1 MINILSKI
9 GKKVNPALEK
19 FKSGVKKYQKDIFL
33 SFCIVLI
40 STISFNIGRI
50 NALHKTPIK
59 ITGGEANIYQATT
72 GTSVSNNKKP
82 IPIKPQDP
90 RVVAS
95 KASTTK
101 KYHFTWC
108 AGAKQIK
115 ETNKLWFETVAAAEA
130 AGYSLAGNCN

>member
-1 MINILSKI
+1 MNILAKI
-9 GKKVNPALEK
+9 LNQ
-19 FKSGVKKYQKDIFL
+19 VKLHQKDIFL
-33 SFCIVLI
+33 GFCIILI

-50 NALHKTPIK
+50 NALNKTPIK
-59 ITGGEANIYQATT
+59 ITGEANVYQAAAGNSVLNKPKTT
-72 GTSVSNNKKP
+72 PVQPK
-82 IPIKPQDP
+82 DL

-115 ETNKLWFETVAAAEA
+115 EANKLWFENESLAQK
-130 AGYSLAGNCN
+130 AGYTLAGNCQ

>member
-1 MINILSKI
+1 MNTILAKI
-9 GKKVNPALEK
+9 LNL
-19 FKSGVKKYQKDIFL
+19 VKLHQKDIFL

-82 IPIKPQDP
+82 IPVKPQDL

-95 KASTTK
+95 KSSTTK

-108 AGAKQIK
+108 PGAKQIK
-115 ETNKLWFETVAAAEA
+115 EANKLWFDNETLAQK
-130 AGYSLAGNCN
+130 AGYTLAGNCQ

>member
-1 MINILSKI
+1 MNILAKI
-9 GKKVNPALEK
+9 LNQ
-19 FKSGVKKYQKDIFL
+19 VKLHQKDIFL
-33 SFCIVLI
+33 GFCIILI

-50 NALHKTPIK
+50 NALNKTPIK
-59 ITGGEANIYQATT
+59 ITGEANVYQAAAGNSVLNKPKTT
-72 GTSVSNNKKP
+72 PVQPK
-82 IPIKPQDP
+82 DL

-115 ETNKLWFETVAAAEA
+115 EANKLWFENESLAQK
-130 AGYSLAGNCN
+130 AGYTLAGNCN

>member
-1 MINILSKI
+1 MNIILAKI
-9 GKKVNPALEK
+9 IHKVKNH
-19 FKSGVKKYQKDIFL
+19 QKDIFL
-33 SFCIVLI
+33 GLCILLI
-40 STISFNIGRI
+40 TTISFNLGRI

-59 ITGGEANIYQATT
+59 ITGEANVYQATV
-72 GTSVSNNKKP
+72 GNSVLSNKKTAP
-82 IPIKPQDP
+82 TQPRDL

-115 ETNKLWFETVAAAEA
+115 ETNKVWFENESIAQQADYT
-130 AGYSLAGNCN
+130 LAGNCQ